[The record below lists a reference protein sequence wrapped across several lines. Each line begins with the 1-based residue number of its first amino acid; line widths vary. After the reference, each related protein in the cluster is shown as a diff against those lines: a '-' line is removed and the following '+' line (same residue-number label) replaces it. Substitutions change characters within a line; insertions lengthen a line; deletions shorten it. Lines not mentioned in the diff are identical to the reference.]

1 MHVLEERPGVMLMVS
16 GQLEEE
22 VGFMRDEEY
31 IRKMRTNLSIYYTIT
46 VKVNMLM

>member
-1 MHVLEERPGVMLMVS
+1 MVS

-22 VGFMRDEEY
+22 VGLMRDEEY

-46 VKVNMLM
+46 VNVNMLM